1 MHFYPTLCIA
11 AAEVIFGSSDPGG
24 HFHVTKTWLVQASLT
39 FQQRFG
45 YSRQAGLWR
54 SLAVSGGRMAVL
66 KGWLISLGRGTEASL
81 VWL

>member
-39 FQQRFG
+39 FQQRG
-45 YSRQAGLWR
+45 EMGSSDTAARP
-54 SLAVSGGRMAVL
+54 VSGGRMAVL

>member
-39 FQQRFG
+39 FQQRG
-45 YSRQAGLWR
+45 EMR
-54 SLAVSGGRMAVL
+54 SSDTAARPVSGGRMAVL

>member
-39 FQQRFG
+39 FQQRG
-45 YSRQAGLWR
+45 EMGSSDIAARP
-54 SLAVSGGRMAVL
+54 VSGGRMAVL